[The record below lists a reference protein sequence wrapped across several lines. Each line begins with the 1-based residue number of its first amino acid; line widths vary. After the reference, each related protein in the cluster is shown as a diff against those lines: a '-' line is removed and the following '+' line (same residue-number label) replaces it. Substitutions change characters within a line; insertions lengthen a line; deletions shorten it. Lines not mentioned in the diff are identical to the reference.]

1 MERTTG
7 LNSELEKEAPNVVKE
22 VLFRHL
28 VARGYMAEIVCQ
40 EAAFRKASIWYGEW
54 IVRLVNEDRTFS
66 KVLITSPRR
75 PLDELDD
82 VKVRLF
88 KTINGLTS
96 FMHEVGF
103 AHLDVPLI
111 AGGRTLQTLPDEV
124 VEQSNKK

>member
-28 VARGYMAEIVCQ
+28 VAHGYMAEIVCQ

-54 IVRLVNEDRTFS
+54 IVRVVNAERTYQ

-75 PLDELDD
+75 ANELDE
-82 VKVRLF
+82 VKIRLF

-103 AHLDVPLI
+103 AHVDVPLI
-111 AGGRTLQTLPDEV
+111 VGGRSLQTLPDEV
-124 VEQSNKK
+124 LEQSNNK

>member
-1 MERTTG
+1 VERTTG

-28 VARGYMAEIVCQ
+28 VAHGYMAEIVCQ

-54 IVRLVNEDRTFS
+54 IVRVVNAERTYQ

-75 PLDELDD
+75 ANELDE
-82 VKVRLF
+82 VKIRLF

-103 AHLDVPLI
+103 AHVDVPLI
-111 AGGRTLQTLPDEV
+111 VGGRSLQTLPDEV
-124 VEQSNKK
+124 LEQSNNK